1 MTIAGCESQTV
12 WHPNHPNASFM
23 QVDVPNVTYPDP
35 DLVYFPAGQ
44 HINAAKSKPVVT
56 SSFSSSLCCQRS
68 GPELYFKPGNSLREC
83 IDKIRP
89 TSKLPAIVHQT
100 HPEISMAPSSLLLS
114 ANYLWNTPLLA
125 VAPSEKCSV
134 PARSTFGHLRA
145 GATTNHQT
153 PILL

>member
-1 MTIAGCESQTV
+1 MTIAGCESQTG
-12 WHPNHPNASFM
+12 WQPNQAEL
-23 QVDVPNVTYPDP
+23 PNVTNPNF
-35 DLVYFPAGQ
+35 VYFPVGQ
-44 HINAAKSKPVVT
+44 HINAAKSKPLVA
-56 SSFSSSLCCQRS
+56 SSFSSSLCCPRS
-68 GPELYFKPGNSLREC
+68 GPELYLKPRNSLREC

-114 ANYLWNTPLLA
+114 ANYLRNTPLLA